1 MIRLKIQKIKWLIYK
16 NKWKMEWN
24 DLRLNN
30 IIRIYNNQEKR

>member
-16 NKWKMEWN
+16 DKWKMEWN